1 TKEEKRTMID
11 EIQAEVDHRWEKLL
25 IKCGEK

>member
-1 TKEEKRTMID
+1 TKAEKKDMIE

-25 IKCGEK
+25 VKCGEK